1 MDSDDIEITP
11 GSSLYARRLWLRL
24 RLNAI
29 IRIMRY
35 LLVPFLGLLSIGI
48 FASSI
53 SSIYKIIIN
62 NYCNYKSD
70 LETNACHGAAIL
82 GAFFI
87 YMGVMITIIAVT
99 LFVIACKIYNRSR
112 QYGRIIP

>member
-1 MDSDDIEITP
+1 MDNDDIETIP
-11 GSSLYARRLWLRL
+11 GSDLYARRLWFRMRL
-24 RLNAI
+24 GAI
-29 IRIMRY
+29 VRFMRY

-87 YMGVMITIIAVT
+87 YMGVVITIIAII
-99 LFVIACKIYNRSR
+99 LFVIACKIHNRNR
-112 QYGRIIP
+112 QYGHIIP